1 MLRIS
6 PRQLTPPLREG
17 DQVITVAA
25 SSALINEQKLLAGLQ
40 VLESWGLACRP
51 QQIGKRQ
58 WGYLAGDDRSRWNDL
73 HPEKPAP
80 LLACARGG
88 WGAARLLE
96 QGIDWHKG
104 WLLGFSDITA
114 LLWARLAADFDGGI
128 HGPLL
133 TTLADEP
140 AWSQA
145 RLRDLLFGE
154 QIPDLKGEAWV
165 SGIAIGPVVVANLTV
180 ASHLLGSKHVPDLNG
195 AILILEDVG
204 EAPYRIDRML
214 TQWRLAGILQQ
225 LAGLGFGS
233 FEGCI
238 PPEHGKDEHTFQL
251 QEVLQD
257 RSADLGIP
265 IVADLPIGHHS
276 GNAALPMG
284 RMACLDG
291 HLGRLSLLP

>member
-1 MLRIS
+1 M
-6 PRQLTPPLREG
+6 
-17 DQVITVAA
+17 ITVAP
-25 SSALINEQKLLAGLQ
+25 SSALLDDQKLLEGLQ

-51 QQIGKRQ
+51 QQICNRR
-58 WGYLAGDDRSRWNDL
+58 WGYLAGNDRSRWSDL
-73 HPEKPAP
+73 HPDTPAA

-96 QGIDWHKG
+96 QDIHWRQG

-114 LLWARLAADFDGGI
+114 LLWARLAAGLDGGI

-140 AWSQA
+140 PWSQA
-145 RLRDLLFGE
+145 RLRCLLFGE
-154 QIPDLKGEAWV
+154 QIPEIEGHGWGGGVAT
-165 SGIAIGPVVVANLTV
+165 GPLVVANLTV
-180 ASHLLGSKHVPDLNG
+180 ASHLIGSQHVPDLNG

-214 TQWRLAGILQQ
+214 TQWRLAGLLQQ

-233 FEGCI
+233 FAGCE
-238 PPEHGKDEHTFQL
+238 PPEPVRGDHTFQL
-251 QEVLQD
+251 EQVLQD

-265 IVADLPIGHHS
+265 IVADLPIGHRC
-276 GNAALPMG
+276 GNAALPLG

-291 HLGRLSLLP
+291 NLGRLRLLP

>member
-233 FEGCI
+233 FKGCI
-238 PPEHGKDEHTFQL
+238 PPELGKDEHTFQL